1 MSALGPHDLRPASDS
16 PGRHTAPRTR
26 AACHGRGR
34 ALGPLAARGKHSPDH
49 PLNVTTKA
57 AGSGHLLAASGV
69 TDASKAERAAWGQLE
84 IATEGEQT

>member
-49 PLNVTTKA
+49 PLNVTTRA

-69 TDASKAERAAWGQLE
+69 TDASKRRAGSL
-84 IATEGEQT
+84 GSVRNRDRG